1 MSTLKVTTIQDTSG
15 SNASTSEEINQG
27 RAKAWVNFS
36 LSAGTIR
43 DDFNISS
50 LDDNGTGFFSVN
62 FSTAMANANYA
73 TISTGSNGTQAE
85 LNSGNYNRMADSTAH
100 TSSKFSV
107 ACYAPDNT
115 VLVDVGYC
123 GVAVFGD

>member
-15 SNASTSEEINQG
+15 GNASTSEEINQG
-27 RAKAWVNFS
+27 RAKAWVNFN
-36 LSAGTIR
+36 LSAGSIR

-50 LDDNGTGFFSVN
+50 LDDNGTGLFSVN
-62 FSTAMANANYA
+62 FSSAMANANYS
-73 TISTGSNGTQAE
+73 TISTASNGTQEE
-85 LNSGNYNRMADSTAH
+85 LNSGNYNRMGESTAH

-107 ACYAPDNT
+107 ACFAPNNG
-115 VLVDVGYC
+115 VFVDVGYC